1 MAPGDTAATAE
12 VRTSASGERQ
22 ALTNPLPV
30 GVIVWLS
37 SELMFFA
44 GLFAAY
50 FTLRS
55 ANDVWPTPEAE
66 LEVARAAVFTVVLLA
81 SSWTMHRSVGAAEHG
96 RRAEALRWLAATV
109 VLGLAF
115 VANQALEY
123 AGLDFG
129 IDTDAYGT
137 IFWLLTG
144 FHWLH
149 VVAGLALML
158 ALARLSWPG
167 SRAPLAVHHRV
178 VGYYWHFV
186 DVVWVGVFVV
196 VYLVQ

>member
-1 MAPGDTAATAE
+1 V
-12 VRTSASGERQ
+12 VRTEPGPLA
-22 ALTNPLPV
+22 NPLPV

-55 ANDVWPTPEAE
+55 ANEVWPSEGVE
-66 LEVARAAVFTVVLLA
+66 LGVLRAGIFTVVLVA
-81 SSWTMHRSVGAAEHG
+81 SSLTMHRSVQAAESG
-96 RRAEALRWLAATV
+96 DRTGALRWLAATF

-115 VANQALEY
+115 VANQLAEY
-123 AGLDFG
+123 LTLSFGLDS
-129 IDTDAYGT
+129 DAYGT

-149 VVAGLALML
+149 VVAGLVLMA

-167 SRAPLAVHHRV
+167 SRAPLAVHHQV

-186 DVVWVGVFVV
+186 DVVWIGVYVT
-196 VYLVQ
+196 VYLIQ

>member
-1 MAPGDTAATAE
+1 VAPPDTVVAVDGAPVEGAP
-12 VRTSASGERQ
+12 
-22 ALTNPLPV
+22 LTNPLPV

-55 ANDVWPTPEAE
+55 ANPVWPSAAAD
-66 LEVARAAVFTVVLLA
+66 LEETRAAIFTAVLVV
-81 SSWTMHRSVGAAEHG
+81 SSLTMHRSVRAAEAG
-96 RRAEALRWLAATV
+96 RREEAMRWLAATFL
-109 VLGLAF
+109 LGLVF
-115 VANQALEY
+115 VVNQAVEY
-123 AGLDFG
+123 ANLGFG
-129 IDTDAYGT
+129 IDTDAYGS

-158 ALARLSWPG
+158 ALARLSWAG
-167 SRAPLAVHHRV
+167 TRAPLGVHHQV

-186 DVVWVGVFVV
+186 DVVWVGVFAA
-196 VYLVQ
+196 VYLIQ

>member
-1 MAPGDTAATAE
+1 MAAADTASTVTE
-12 VRTSASGERQ
+12 TEPGPLE
-22 ALTNPLPV
+22 NPLPV

-55 ANDVWPTPEAE
+55 ANDDWPPEGVE
-66 LEVARAAVFTVVLLA
+66 LEVLRAGIFTVVLVV
-81 SSWTMHRSVGAAEHG
+81 SSITMHRSVQAAEEGDRH
-96 RRAEALRWLAATV
+96 EATRWLAATF

-115 VANQALEY
+115 VLNQLVEY
-123 AGLDFG
+123 LQLSFSLD
-129 IDTDAYGT
+129 THAYGT
-137 IFWLLTG
+137 SFWLLTG

-149 VVAGLALML
+149 VVAGLVMMV
-158 ALARLSWPG
+158 ALARLTWPG
-167 SRAPLAVHHRV
+167 TRAPLGVHHQV

-186 DVVWVGVFVV
+186 DVVWIGVYTAVYVV
-196 VYLVQ
+196 Q

>member
-1 MAPGDTAATAE
+1 VAGTEPAP
-12 VRTSASGERQ
+12 
-22 ALTNPLPV
+22 LTNPLPV

-50 FTLRS
+50 FTLRA
-55 ANDVWPTPEAE
+55 ANDVWPSDGVE
-66 LEVARAAVFTVVLLA
+66 LEVLRAGIFTVVLLA
-81 SSWTMHRSVGAAEHG
+81 SSFTMHRSVQAAEAG
-96 RRAEALRWLAATV
+96 ERTDALRWLGATF

-115 VANQALEY
+115 VANQLAEY
-123 AGLDFG
+123 LSLDFG
-129 IDTDAYGT
+129 LDSDAYGS

-149 VVAGLALML
+149 VVAGLVLMA

-167 SRAPLAVHHRV
+167 SRAPLAVHHQV
-178 VGYYWHFV
+178 VAYYWHFV
-186 DVVWVGVFVV
+186 DVVWVGVYVT
-196 VYLVQ
+196 VYLIQ

>member
-1 MAPGDTAATAE
+1 MPTADTDTATVDTEPGPLA
-12 VRTSASGERQ
+12 
-22 ALTNPLPV
+22 NPLPV

-50 FTLRS
+50 FTLKS
-55 ANDVWPTPEAE
+55 ANDVWPTPDAH
-66 LEVARAAVFTVVLLA
+66 LEVLRAGVFTAVLVA
-81 SSWTMHRSVGAAEHG
+81 SSFTMHRSVQAAEHG
-96 RRAEALRWLAATV
+96 RRTDALRWLAATV
-109 VLGLAF
+109 VLGLVF
-115 VANQALEY
+115 VLNQLAEY
-123 AGLDFG
+123 ATLDFQL
-129 IDTDAYGT
+129 DTDAYGT

-149 VVAGLALML
+149 VVAGLILML

-167 SRAPLAVHHRV
+167 SRAPLAVHHQV

-186 DVVWVGVFVV
+186 DVVWIAVYAT
-196 VYLVQ
+196 VYLIQ

>member
-1 MAPGDTAATAE
+1 VAAPETTTGVGA
-12 VRTSASGERQ
+12 VEREP
-22 ALTNPLPV
+22 LGNPLPV

-55 ANDVWPTPEAE
+55 ANEVWPPEIVE
-66 LEVARAAVFTVVLLA
+66 LQVLRAGIFTLVLVA
-81 SSWTMHRSVGAAEHG
+81 SSFTMHRSVQAAERGDRH
-96 RRAEALRWLAATV
+96 EALRWLGVTFI
-109 VLGLAF
+109 LGLAF
-115 VANQALEY
+115 VVNQALEY
-123 AGLDFG
+123 WKLEFR

-149 VVAGLALML
+149 VVAGLVLM
-158 ALARLSWPG
+158 AVLARLSWPG
-167 SRAPLAVHHRV
+167 TRAPLAVHFQV

-186 DVVWVGVFVV
+186 DVVWIGVYTA

>member
-1 MAPGDTAATAE
+1 VAAADAASATVATEPGPLA
-12 VRTSASGERQ
+12 
-22 ALTNPLPV
+22 NPLPV

-55 ANDVWPTPEAE
+55 ANDVWPSEGVE
-66 LEVARAAVFTVVLLA
+66 LGVLRAGIFTVVLVV
-81 SSWTMHRSVGAAEHG
+81 SSFTMHRSVQAAERG
-96 RRAEALRWLAATV
+96 DRRDALGWLGATF

-115 VANQALEY
+115 VLNQLAEY
-123 AGLDFG
+123 LTLSFG
-129 IDTDAYGT
+129 IDTDGYGT

-149 VVAGLALML
+149 VVAGLVLMA

-167 SRAPLAVHHRV
+167 SRAPLAVHHQV

-186 DVVWVGVFVV
+186 DVVWVGVYTA

>member
-1 MAPGDTAATAE
+1 MSAPETVAPATEPGPLA
-12 VRTSASGERQ
+12 
-22 ALTNPLPV
+22 NPLPV

-55 ANDVWPTPEAE
+55 ANDVWPSEGAD
-66 LEVARAAVFTVVLLA
+66 LEVLRAGIFTVVLVA
-81 SSWTMHRSVGAAEHG
+81 SSLTMHRSVQAAEDG
-96 RRAEALRWLAATV
+96 DRDGALRWLAATF

-115 VANQALEY
+115 VGNQLAEY
-123 AGLDFG
+123 LGLGFG
-129 IDTDAYGT
+129 IDSDAYGT

-149 VVAGLALML
+149 VVAGLVLMA

-167 SRAPLAVHHRV
+167 SRAPLAVHHQV

-186 DVVWVGVFVV
+186 DVVWIGVYTA

>member
-1 MAPGDTAATAE
+1 VAAPDTAE
-12 VRTSASGERQ
+12 VEVVEREP
-22 ALTNPLPV
+22 LGNPLPV

-55 ANDVWPTPEAE
+55 ANEVWPPEIVE
-66 LEVARAAVFTVVLLA
+66 LQVLRAGIFTLVLVA
-81 SSWTMHRSVGAAEHG
+81 SSFTMHRAVQAAE
-96 RRAEALRWLAATV
+96 RADRHEALRWLGVTFI
-109 VLGLAF
+109 LGLAF

-123 AGLDFG
+123 WTLEFR

-149 VVAGLALML
+149 VVAGLVLM
-158 ALARLSWPG
+158 AVLARLSWPG
-167 SRAPLAVHHRV
+167 SKGPLGVHFQV

-186 DVVWVGVFVV
+186 DVVWIGVYTA

>member
-1 MAPGDTAATAE
+1 LGAVASPDASVAE
-12 VRTSASGERQ
+12 VERGP
-22 ALTNPLPV
+22 LTNPLPV

-55 ANDVWPTPEAE
+55 ANDVWPSPQAD
-66 LEVARAAVFTVVLLA
+66 LNEVRAAVFTLVLVV
-81 SSWTMHRSVGAAEHG
+81 SSLTMHLSVAAAERG
-96 RRAEALRWLAATV
+96 RRVDALRWLAATF
-109 VLGLAF
+109 VLGLVF
-115 VANQALEY
+115 VLNQFVEY
-123 AGLDFG
+123 LDLGFG
-129 IDTDAYGT
+129 IGTDAYGS

-149 VVAGLALML
+149 VVAGLVLML
-158 ALARLSWPG
+158 ALARLTWPG
-167 SRAPLAVHHRV
+167 TRAELGVHHRV

-186 DVVWVGVFVV
+186 DVVWVGVFLT
-196 VYLVQ
+196 VYVIQ

>member
-1 MAPGDTAATAE
+1 MAAPETTTGVGA
-12 VRTSASGERQ
+12 VEREP
-22 ALTNPLPV
+22 LGNPLPV

-55 ANDVWPTPEAE
+55 ANEVWPPEIVE
-66 LEVARAAVFTVVLLA
+66 LQVLRAGIFTLVLVA
-81 SSWTMHRSVGAAEHG
+81 SSFTMHRSVQAAERGDRH
-96 RRAEALRWLAATV
+96 EALRWLGVTFI
-109 VLGLAF
+109 LGLAF
-115 VANQALEY
+115 VVNQALEY
-123 AGLDFG
+123 WKLEFR

-149 VVAGLALML
+149 VVAGLVLM
-158 ALARLSWPG
+158 AVLARLSWPG
-167 SRAPLAVHHRV
+167 TRAPLAVHFQV

-186 DVVWVGVFVV
+186 DVVWIGVYTA

>member
-1 MAPGDTAATAE
+1 MAAPDASVAE
-12 VRTSASGERQ
+12 VERGP
-22 ALTNPLPV
+22 LTNPLPV

-55 ANDVWPTPEAE
+55 ANDVWPSPEAE
-66 LEVARAAVFTVVLLA
+66 LDELRAAIFTVVLVV
-81 SSWTMHRSVGAAEHG
+81 SSFTMHLSVVAAERG
-96 RRAEALRWLAATV
+96 KRVDALRWLAATF
-109 VLGLAF
+109 VLGLVF
-115 VANQALEY
+115 VLNQLLEY
-123 AGLDFG
+123 RELGFG
-129 IDTDAYGT
+129 IDTDAYST

-149 VVAGLALML
+149 VVAGLVLML
-158 ALARLSWPG
+158 ALARLTWPG
-167 SRAPLAVHHRV
+167 TRAELGVHHQV

-186 DVVWVGVFVV
+186 DVVWVGVFVA

>member
-1 MAPGDTAATAE
+1 MAAPDTTTE
-12 VRTSASGERQ
+12 VGTVEREP
-22 ALTNPLPV
+22 LGNPLPV

-55 ANDVWPTPEAE
+55 ANEVWPPEIVE
-66 LEVARAAVFTVVLLA
+66 LQVLRAGIFTLVLIA
-81 SSWTMHRSVGAAEHG
+81 SSFTMHRSVQAAEHG
-96 RRAEALRWLAATV
+96 NRHDALRWLAVTFI
-109 VLGLAF
+109 LGLAF

-123 AGLDFG
+123 WKLEFR

-149 VVAGLALML
+149 VVAGLVLM
-158 ALARLSWPG
+158 AVLARLSWPG
-167 SRAPLAVHHRV
+167 SKAPLAVHFQV

-186 DVVWVGVFVV
+186 DVVWVGVYTA
-196 VYLVQ
+196 VYLIQ

>member
-1 MAPGDTAATAE
+1 VAAPDATVAE
-12 VRTSASGERQ
+12 TERGPL
-22 ALTNPLPV
+22 ANPLPV

-55 ANDVWPTPEAE
+55 ANDVWPSPHAD
-66 LEVARAAVFTVVLLA
+66 LEVVRAGAFTVVLVA
-81 SSWTMHRSVGAAEHG
+81 SSFTMHRSVQAAEG
-96 RRAEALRWLAATV
+96 QRRDEALRWLAATF

-115 VANQALEY
+115 VLNQLAEY
-123 AGLDFG
+123 ASLGFG

-149 VVAGLALML
+149 VVAGLVLML
-158 ALARLSWPG
+158 VLARLTWPG
-167 SRAPLAVHHRV
+167 TRAPLGVHHQV

-186 DVVWVGVFVV
+186 DVVWIGVYVT
-196 VYLVQ
+196 VYLIQ

>member
-1 MAPGDTAATAE
+1 MAPADTASATAATEPGPLA
-12 VRTSASGERQ
+12 
-22 ALTNPLPV
+22 NPLPV

-50 FTLRS
+50 FTLKS
-55 ANDVWPTPEAE
+55 ANDVWPTEGVE
-66 LEVARAAVFTVVLLA
+66 LEVLRAGIFTVVLVA
-81 SSWTMHRSVGAAEHG
+81 SSLTMHRAVQAAEHG
-96 RRAEALRWLAATV
+96 NRSDALRWLAATF
-109 VLGLAF
+109 VLGLVF
-115 VANQALEY
+115 VLNQLAEY
-123 AGLDFG
+123 LTLDFG

-149 VVAGLALML
+149 VIAGLVLML

-167 SRAPLAVHHRV
+167 SRAPLDVHHQV
-178 VGYYWHFV
+178 VAYYWHFV
-186 DVVWVGVFVV
+186 DVVWIGVYVT
-196 VYLVQ
+196 VYVIQ

>member
-1 MAPGDTAATAE
+1 VVEAE
-12 VRTSASGERQ
+12 RGPLA
-22 ALTNPLPV
+22 NPLPV

-55 ANDVWPTPEAE
+55 ANDVWPTPDAD
-66 LEVARAAVFTVVLLA
+66 LEVVRAGIFTVVLLV
-81 SSWTMHRSVGAAEHG
+81 SSLTMHRSVRAAEEGH
-96 RRAEALRWLAATV
+96 RQDALRWLAVTF

-123 AGLDFG
+123 AGLSFG

-149 VVAGLALML
+149 VVGGLVLMAALG
-158 ALARLSWPG
+158 RLSWPG
-167 SRAPLAVHHRV
+167 SRAPLGVHHQV

-186 DVVWVGVFVV
+186 DVVWVGVFVA
-196 VYLVQ
+196 VYLIQ

>member
-1 MAPGDTAATAE
+1 MPAADTAPAVAGTEPGPLA
-12 VRTSASGERQ
+12 
-22 ALTNPLPV
+22 NPLPV

-50 FTLRS
+50 FTLRA
-55 ANDVWPTPEAE
+55 ANDVWPSDGVE
-66 LEVARAAVFTVVLLA
+66 LSVLRAGVFTVVLLV
-81 SSWTMHRSVGAAEHG
+81 SSLTMHRSVLAAEAG
-96 RRAEALRWLAATV
+96 DRLGALRWLGATF

-115 VANQALEY
+115 VANQFAEY
-123 AGLDFG
+123 LTLSFQLDS
-129 IDTDAYGT
+129 DAYGT
-137 IFWLLTG
+137 IFYLLTG

-149 VVAGLALML
+149 VVAGLALMA

-167 SRAPLAVHHRV
+167 SRAPLAVHHQV

-186 DVVWVGVFVV
+186 DAVWVGVYVT
-196 VYLVQ
+196 VYLIQ

>member
-1 MAPGDTAATAE
+1 VAAPETTAVGAI
-12 VRTSASGERQ
+12 EREPL
-22 ALTNPLPV
+22 ANPLPV

-55 ANDVWPTPEAE
+55 ANDVWPTSEAD
-66 LEVARAAVFTVVLLA
+66 LEVLRAGIFTVVLVA
-81 SSWTMHRSVGAAEHG
+81 SSVTMHRSVQSAEAG
-96 RRAEALRWLAATV
+96 RRRDALRWLAITF

-115 VANQALEY
+115 VVNQAAEY

-149 VVAGLALML
+149 VVAGLILMA

-167 SRAPLAVHHRV
+167 SNAPLAVHHQV

-186 DVVWVGVFVV
+186 DVVWIGVYVT
-196 VYLVQ
+196 VYLIQ

>member
-1 MAPGDTAATAE
+1 VAAPDTTTE
-12 VRTSASGERQ
+12 VGAVERGP
-22 ALTNPLPV
+22 LTNPLPV

-55 ANDVWPTPEAE
+55 ANEVWPTEGAD
-66 LEVARAAVFTVVLLA
+66 LSVLRAGIFTLVLLT
-81 SSWTMHRSVGAAEHG
+81 SSLTMHRAVQAAE
-96 RRAEALRWLAATV
+96 RDDRQDALRWLAATF

-115 VANQALEY
+115 VANQFFEY
-123 AGLDFG
+123 LQLSFG

-149 VVAGLALML
+149 VVAGLVLML

-167 SRAPLAVHHRV
+167 SRAPLAVHFQV

-186 DVVWVGVFVV
+186 DAVWVGVYTA
-196 VYLVQ
+196 VYLIQ

>member
-1 MAPGDTAATAE
+1 MAAPETTTGVGA
-12 VRTSASGERQ
+12 VEREP
-22 ALTNPLPV
+22 LGNPLPV

-55 ANDVWPTPEAE
+55 ANEVWPPEIVE
-66 LEVARAAVFTVVLLA
+66 LQVLRAGIFTLVLVA
-81 SSWTMHRSVGAAEHG
+81 SSFTMHRSVQAAERGDRHD
-96 RRAEALRWLAATV
+96 ALRWLGVTFI
-109 VLGLAF
+109 LGLAF
-115 VANQALEY
+115 VVNQALEY
-123 AGLDFG
+123 WKLEFR

-149 VVAGLALML
+149 VVAGLVLM
-158 ALARLSWPG
+158 AVLARLSWPG
-167 SRAPLAVHHRV
+167 TKAPLAVHFQV

-186 DVVWVGVFVV
+186 DVVWIGVYTA

>member
-1 MAPGDTAATAE
+1 MAAPDASVAE
-12 VRTSASGERQ
+12 VERGE
-22 ALTNPLPV
+22 LTNPLPV

-55 ANDVWPTPEAE
+55 ANDVWPTPQAE
-66 LEVARAAVFTVVLLA
+66 LDEVRAAIFTLVLIV
-81 SSWTMHRSVGAAEHG
+81 SSLTMHRSVVAAEHG
-96 RRAEALRWLAATV
+96 DRDGALRWLAATF

-115 VANQALEY
+115 VLNQLAEY
-123 AGLDFG
+123 LTLGFG
-129 IDTDAYGT
+129 IDTDAYGS

-149 VVAGLALML
+149 VVAGLVLML
-158 ALARLSWPG
+158 ALARIAWPG
-167 SRAPLAVHHRV
+167 TRAPLGVHHQV

-186 DVVWVGVFVV
+186 DVVWVGVFVS